1 MANKVY
7 TVNFKLMELSAS
19 HYWQST
25 QVEAPSIGRAV
36 DLAWK
41 VVKQRPVVKGKRL
54 KNATITVIE
63 DGLTTD

>member
-1 MANKVY
+1 MANKTYNVD
-7 TVNFKLMELSAS
+7 FKLPQLAAS

-41 VVKQRPVVKGKRL
+41 VVKVRSVVKGKRVDYADV
-54 KNATITVIE
+54 KVQKVKDIE
-63 DGLTTD
+63 